1 MFRHLFLTPLVCC
14 RYQTA
19 VKHSA
24 NQAGTSK
31 VDSIR
36 EELEDA
42 ELKVEQCRDQLASE
56 MFQLISREA
65 DLAKTIVEYARL
77 QKSYHERALSVLD
90 DFLPDLEAVV
100 CKF

>member
-1 MFRHLFLTPLVCC
+1 M
-14 RYQTA
+14 
-19 VKHSA
+19 KHSA
-24 NQAGTSK
+24 NQAGTAK

-77 QKSYHERALSVLD
+77 QKSYHEKALSVLD

-100 CKF
+100 CKYSLQILLSIELPLL